1 MDCKKSNLYT
11 KTGDNGMSSLYNGE
25 RVKKD
30 SVYFECLG
38 DLDELNSNLGLVK
51 AFWRDEM
58 DSSIIKLYNAPGAGA
73 MFYKHEKCVDSGK
86 YYEWFSLS
94 KYIHEIQ
101 CNLMNISTQIATPI
115 QMGSITQNSTLN
127 STQNSTLNSTDWVK
141 KVGLETNIIGT
152 LEKNIDR
159 LDSILPPIKNFVVPS
174 GNKLISQIHVC
185 RSITRRCERTYVRIL
200 NWGDLS
206 NSTQNSTDNDILTE
220 QMNIPKIYLNRLS
233 DYFFALSR
241 FVAMT
246 LEVEEDLYSRNFNKK

>member
-1 MDCKKSNLYT
+1 M
-11 KTGDNGMSSLYNGE
+11 
-25 RVKKD
+25 
-30 SVYFECLG
+30 
-38 DLDELNSNLGLVK
+38 
-51 AFWRDEM
+51 
-58 DSSIIKLYNAPGAGA
+58 
-73 MFYKHEKCVDSGK
+73 
-86 YYEWFSLS
+86 
-94 KYIHEIQ
+94 
-101 CNLMNISTQIATPI
+101 
-115 QMGSITQNSTLN
+115 
-127 STQNSTLNSTDWVK
+127 NSTDWVK

-200 NWGDLS
+200 NWGDL
-206 NSTQNSTDNDILTE
+206 NISTQNSTENGILTE

-246 LEVEEDLYSRNFNKK
+246 LEIEEDLYSRNFNKK

>member
-86 YYEWFSLS
+86 YYEWFNLS

-101 CNLMNISTQIATPI
+101 CNLMNISTQIATPFKGNFNEWI
-115 QMGSITQNSTLN
+115 S
-127 STQNSTLNSTDWVK
+127 
-141 KVGLETNIIGT
+141 KVGINTSVISDI
-152 LEKNIDR
+152 EKNIDR
-159 LDSILPPIKNFVVPS
+159 LDSVLPPLKNFVVPS

-206 NSTQNSTDNDILTE
+206 NSTENGILTE

-246 LEVEEDLYSRNFNKK
+246 LEIEEDLYSRNFNKK